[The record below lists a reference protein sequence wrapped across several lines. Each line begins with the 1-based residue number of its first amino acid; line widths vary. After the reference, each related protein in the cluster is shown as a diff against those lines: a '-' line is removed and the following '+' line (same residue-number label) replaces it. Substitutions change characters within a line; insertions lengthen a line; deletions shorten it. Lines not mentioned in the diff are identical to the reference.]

1 MSKKERIKHIA
12 QQYLAKHGRVP
23 HVSEVMTQAN
33 ITSIHTAS
41 IYISQLRREGL
52 LPAMSSKVNND
63 KMMSYLRRFIDQ
75 NGYPPSLR
83 EIAKGMNI
91 SSTSIVW
98 YHLRQLEE
106 SGAIERTQGRSRA
119 IRLIAG

>member
-1 MSKKERIKHIA
+1 MSKKERIKHI
-12 QQYLAKHGRVP
+12 
-23 HVSEVMTQAN
+23 
-33 ITSIHTAS
+33 
-41 IYISQLRREGL
+41 
-52 LPAMSSKVNND
+52 NNEIMD
-63 KMMSYLRRFIDQ
+63 YLRRFIDQ

-83 EIAKGMNI
+83 EIAKGMSI